1 MYTQSKH
8 MESYCLRVNF
18 SHTCHQENQTP
29 TPTTILPPTEP
40 VTPPLTPTEPPPVE
54 PPTTTEES
62 RARQEKLETAINL
75 LRKTFGEVLEE
86 LKKGDEELMLHWGQT
101 AFRLL
106 EVLQIVSF

>member
-1 MYTQSKH
+1 